1 MAKAHHVTSDVLT
14 ETDFQL
20 LFEAVPGLYL
30 VLSPNFDIKAA
41 SNAYLRTTMTKRD
54 EVLGRSIFE
63 VFPDNPAEPDATGV
77 RNLRASLER
86 VLTNRVPDAMAVQKY
101 DIRRPDSEMDAYEE
115 RYWSPVNSPVFR
127 SNGELAWII
136 HRVEDVTEFVRSKQ
150 KKSEEH
156 LIAQEF
162 RTRAEQMEGEIYLR
176 AQELQRVNEELR
188 NANQELVR
196 LCQTSK
202 SAEQRF
208 RLLVESVTD
217 YAIFMLDPQGN
228 VASWNA
234 GAERIK
240 GYRADE
246 IIGRHFSCFYPP
258 EVVANGWPE
267 QELQHAVKDGRF
279 EDEGWRL
286 RKDGSR
292 FWANAVFTA
301 LWDEAG
307 SLKGFSKVT
316 RDLTERKRTEETLQK
331 AHDDLERR
339 VVERTAA
346 LNEANRTLQMEIF
359 ERRQLEIELRQRA
372 ADLAESNT
380 KLSQSN
386 QELHDFA
393 YVASHDLKEPLRGIF
408 NYSSFLIEDYAH
420 KLDEEGRSKLQTLQQ
435 LSRRLDG
442 LIDALLEFSR
452 VGRLEFAIRPT
463 DLNEVLA
470 GVLESLRIRLEE
482 RGIEVNIPRP
492 LPTVQCDHVRV
503 GEVFRNLITN
513 AMKYN
518 DKPEKWIEIG
528 YCQLPSTD
536 NFERP
541 NSGQKNRPLAY
552 YVRDNGI
559 GIPQKHFE
567 SVFRIF
573 KRLHGRDRYGGGT
586 GAGLTIVKRIVNRHD
601 GAIWID
607 STPGEG
613 STFYFTLTS
622 SKESVNAHEA
632 GAAIAHR

>member
-1 MAKAHHVTSDVLT
+1 
-14 ETDFQL
+14 
-20 LFEAVPGLYL
+20 
-30 VLSPNFDIKAA
+30 
-41 SNAYLRTTMTKRD
+41 MTKRD

-86 VLTNRVPDAMAVQKY
+86 VLTSRVPDAMAVQKY
-101 DIRRPDSEMDAYEE
+101 DIRRPDSETDAYEE

-150 KKSEEH
+150 ERSEEH

-162 RTRAEQMEGEIYLR
+162 RIRAEQMEAEVYLR

-188 NANQELVR
+188 NANQELV
-196 LCQTSK
+196 
-202 SAEQRF
+202 
-208 RLLVESVTD
+208 
-217 YAIFMLDPQGN
+217 
-228 VASWNA
+228 
-234 GAERIK
+234 
-240 GYRADE
+240 
-246 IIGRHFSCFYPP
+246 
-258 EVVANGWPE
+258 
-267 QELQHAVKDGRF
+267 
-279 EDEGWRL
+279 
-286 RKDGSR
+286 
-292 FWANAVFTA
+292 
-301 LWDEAG
+301 
-307 SLKGFSKVT
+307 
-316 RDLTERKRTEETLQK
+316 RTEETLQK

-359 ERRQLEIELRQRA
+359 ERRQLEIELRQRT
-372 ADLAESNT
+372 ADLAQSNA

-492 LPTVQCDHVRV
+492 LPTVQCDHVRI

-518 DKPEKWIEIG
+518 DKLEKWIEIG

-573 KRLHGRDRYGGGT
+573 KRLHGRDHYGGGS

-601 GAIWID
+601 GVIWVD